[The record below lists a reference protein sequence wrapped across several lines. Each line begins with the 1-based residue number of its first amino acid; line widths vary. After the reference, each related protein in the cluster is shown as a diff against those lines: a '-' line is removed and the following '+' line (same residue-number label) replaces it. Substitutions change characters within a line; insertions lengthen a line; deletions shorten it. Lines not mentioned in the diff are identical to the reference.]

1 MKETKRNGIT
11 ALVGALIVIVVILIG
26 VAAYAFAYPPTTTTT
41 STVTTTST
49 AVSTTTVGGT
59 GGTQT
64 VTSTVSGT
72 GVSTVTSTVTATS
85 GLASAIGALKIG
97 IILPLTPSDNSW
109 NYNAYDAIN
118 KLKTDFG
125 FTLSVSENQASGTDA
140 DVPAQQWAAQ
150 GYNIVIFQGGQYQ
163 AEANTFAK
171 QHPSI
176 MSVCVDCTVANY
188 SNVYRI
194 WLDLSGGGFVLGAMA
209 GMVSQTHKFGLVG
222 GGDIPSI
229 WEGHEG
235 FISGVMYTSPVT
247 PSITNTFEAFAWADV
262 SGAQTSATND
272 YTSGADVVFS
282 SGDGIDVGVLG
293 AALAQPTTPQVWAS
307 NVYTNLT
314 AILPADNRILLG
326 SIVVDYYTPLF
337 KAMEQFVTNNWHWGY
352 TKVDMASGLIA
363 VQPGPNL
370 PANVKAAGLL
380 LQSDIVEGAIQ
391 ISFASTSGGSPY
403 CFVNPSA
410 SSCADSTLTVPS
422 GGGTPTGN
430 MAAEFNYLPQASS
443 LP

>member
-1 MKETKRNGIT
+1 MKGTKRNGIT
-11 ALVGALIVIVVILIG
+11 AIVGALIVIIVILIG
-26 VAAYAFAYPPTTTTT
+26 VAAYAFAYPPTSVTT
-41 STVTTTST
+41 S
-49 AVSTTTVGGT
+49 
-59 GGTQT
+59 T

-72 GVSTVTSTVTATS
+72 GTGTATVTQTTTSVSTVSVAQ
-85 GLASAIGALKIG
+85 ASAISKLKIG
-97 IILPLTPSDNSW
+97 LILPLTPSDDSW
-109 NYNAYDAIN
+109 NYNAYNAMQ
-118 KLKTDFG
+118 KLDKEYN
-125 FTLSVSENQASGTDA
+125 FTLSVSENIASGTDA
-140 DVPAQQWAAQ
+140 AVPAGQWASS
-150 GYNIVIFQGGQYQ
+150 GYNVVVFMGGQYQ
-163 AEANTFAK
+163 QEANTFGG
-171 QHPSI
+171 QNPSI

-262 SGAQTSATND
+262 SGAKSTATND
-272 YTSGADVVFS
+272 YTAGADVVFS
-282 SGDGIDVGVLG
+282 SGDGVDVGVLG
-293 AALAQPTTPQVWAS
+293 AAMAQPASPQVWAS

-314 AILPADNRILLG
+314 AINPGDNKILLG
-326 SIVVDYYTPLF
+326 SIVIDYATPFF
-337 KAMEQFVTNNWHWGY
+337 KSLLDFVSNNWHWGY
-352 TKVDMASGLIA
+352 TKVDMPSGLER
-363 VQPGPNL
+363 VQPGPDL
-370 PANVKAAGLL
+370 PANIQAAGLA
-380 LQSDIVEGAIQ
+380 LQSDIVEGAIA

-403 CFVNPSA
+403 CFVNPTA

-430 MAAEFNYLPQASS
+430 MAAIFNYLPPASS

>member
-1 MKETKRNGIT
+1 MKGTKRYGIT

-26 VAAYAFAYPPTTTTT
+26 VAAYAFAYPPSSTTTTT
-41 STVTTTST
+41 QVSTNTVTTTVAGPGGQT
-49 AVSTTTVGGT
+49 VTTTVGG
-59 GGTQT
+59 GGATT
-64 VTSTVSGT
+64 VTTTVSG
-72 GVSTVTSTVTATS
+72 AQ
-85 GLASAIGALKIG
+85 ASAIGKLKVG
-97 IILPLTPSDNSW
+97 IILPLTPADNSW
-109 NYNAYDAIN
+109 NYNAFDAIN
-118 KLKTDFG
+118 KLQTEFG
-125 FTLSVSENQASGTDA
+125 FTLSNAQNKASGTDA

-194 WLDLSGGGFVLGAMA
+194 WLDLSGGGFILGAMA

-235 FISGVMYTSPVT
+235 FIAGVNYFISAT
-247 PSITNTFEAFAWADV
+247 PSISNTFEPFAWAV
-262 SGAQTSATND
+262 VLGAQTTAQIDFTN
-272 YTSGADVVFS
+272 GADVVFS
-282 SGDGIDVGVLG
+282 SGDGVDVGVLG
-293 AALAQPTTPQVWAS
+293 AALAQPSSPQVWAS

-326 SIVVDYYTPLF
+326 SIVVDYYTPMF
-337 KAMEQFVTNNWHWGY
+337 KAMEQFVINIWHWGY
-352 TKVDMASGLIA
+352 TMVDMASGLIA

-370 PANVKAAGLL
+370 PANVKAAGLA
-380 LQSDIVEGAIQ
+380 LQSDIVEGSII
-391 ISFASTSGGSPY
+391 ISFASDSSGAPY
-403 CFVNPSA
+403 CFDNPHDA
-410 SSCADSTLTVPS
+410 SCADTTMTVPT
-422 GGGTPTGN
+422 GGGMPTGN
-430 MAAEFNYLPQASS
+430 MAALFSYLPTASS